1 MPQVSIIIVS
11 YNVELLLLQ
20 CLYSIK
26 KYFPVSYSY
35 EIIVIDNNSTDGS
48 AVAVKTNFPDVIL
61 IENKFNNGFSG
72 ANNQGI
78 KISKGNIIFLLNP
91 DTELTEHSL
100 MKLFDFVDQNNANII
115 AAPQLHNTDGSFQ
128 NSCYIFPGALQIV
141 LEALFLHSFVNIKTY
156 SKEKLQ
162 NQIEVD
168 ALSGAALI
176 FKKELTHKIGLL
188 DENLFWME
196 DIDFCYRNFKT
207 GGRNIYFPDAVIKHH
222 SGQSAKKNYN
232 VSISN
237 QVISKIK
244 YLKKHSGYLELTI
257 AFIFSYMH
265 IITRILIFG
274 VLSFSKINFLKFK
287 AYLFTFK
294 KLTGYLIAGNSKVA

>member
-1 MPQVSIIIVS
+1 MPQISIIIVS
-11 YNVELLLLQ
+11 YNVEQLLLQ
-20 CLYSIK
+20 CLYAIN
-26 KYFPVSYSY
+26 KYFPEKYSY

-48 AVAVKTNFPDVIL
+48 CDAVKNNFPEVVL

-100 MKLFDFVDQNNANII
+100 STLFGFVDENNANII
-115 AAPQLHNTDGSFQ
+115 AAPQLLNTDGSLQ
-128 NSCYIFPGALQIV
+128 NSCYKFPGVFQIV
-141 LEALFLHSFVNIKTY
+141 LEALFLHSFINVKTY

-162 NQIEVD
+162 NQVEVN

-176 FKKELTHKIGLL
+176 FKKELTDKIGLL
-188 DENLFWME
+188 DDNLFWME
-196 DIDFCYRNFKT
+196 DIDFCYRNFKS
-207 GGRNIYFPDAVIKHH
+207 GGRNIYFPDAVVMHH

-244 YLKKHSGYLELTI
+244 YLRKHSGYFGLTI
-257 AFIFSYMH
+257 AIIFSYLH

-294 KLTGYLIAGNSKVA
+294 KLTGYLFAGNSRVA